1 MNNARFEEIKALV
14 YEIGMKISSEYFC
27 VSEIEFIIQETALS
41 DEDREF
47 ARAKY
52 IRKMTN
58 EKLLD
63 HMNWGSLS
71 TVIAHNKKVSKALK
85 ITCQRIF
92 K

>member
-1 MNNARFEEIKALV
+1 MNTLRESEIRKLV
-14 YEIGMKISSEYFC
+14 DNLGMKITSEYFC
-27 VSEIEFIIQETALS
+27 VSEIELIICETPLS

-58 EKLLD
+58 EKLLE
-63 HMNWGSLS
+63 HMNWGSLN
-71 TVIAHNKKVSKALK
+71 TVIAHGKKVSIALK
-85 ITCQRIF
+85 TTCQRIF